1 MNNPKIGCKLIQ
13 LRRSV
18 GKRQQEV
25 ADACHITRQA
35 LSNYELG
42 KRIPDTEMI
51 LRLSDY
57 YGITV
62 DELLR

>member
-1 MNNPKIGCKLIQ
+1 MKYTSIGSKLIQ
-13 LRRSV
+13 LRRSS
-18 GKRQQEV
+18 GRRQQEV

-42 KRIPDTEMI
+42 KRVPDMEMI
-51 LRLSDY
+51 LRLCDY
-57 YGITV
+57 YGITA